1 MTPALRRTFW
11 YRHIPFFFVLILA
24 IAVRFIGLQDRPW
37 DSDELGALFR
47 AEHAQRFDDHIQLGV
62 RIDGHPALVQTFL
75 WINVQIACFNPV
87 QLKIIWSIASVLGIS
102 FFYAFFWTRMGRKT
116 AFFVFSSLA
125 LLWWPV
131 SLGIWVRPYSIAF
144 LWLGL
149 LAFSSERCSRQK
161 GKKTLWLVLMALSLA
176 LLAYTHYMAALTGV
190 LFLVS
195 ELWTRRLTPRLFW
208 IIGAGA
214 FALYVPHLGIFF
226 SQLKEGGLSWLGP
239 PQNDFLFDHIYYVL
253 NQSRLVALWFM
264 LFLVTGIVFSYTRG
278 LSHNLIRKSLAL
290 GGIWVLVFIISF
302 IYSRVQKPVLQHNA
316 LFFALPFLL
325 GGISVLIQKMPLTVL
340 RFFNFLWVAL
350 LFFSLSKEK
359 GYFTTAFEDRY
370 ASPIKAISRMEAQN
384 NRADLTLLDGPT
396 DVLNFHLGLHP
407 INPVW
412 LLENLDNNK
421 ITQLNSLFRI
431 SDSSR
436 IFWIGLHAGSDVNL
450 QTYFWSRLQIIP
462 LTDPKVKR
470 HFITGGEYFAAK
482 VSDSSF
488 LESHKFITKM
498 LPMNEGLFI
507 DFKEIEAQLGA
518 IEKNDIFMIS
528 VEDGFTCNEVFRE
541 FDLVTAIFQEG
552 FNRALNQIDY
562 RFTPNTNSQNQ
573 FKDWL
578 HHPVKL
584 ADIPNWDTKSRLR
597 VSYEYRGT
605 EDVKFQHAPIPMRI
619 RKIKGNPH
627 LYSRRN
633 VQTFGG

>member
-11 YRHIPFFFVLILA
+11 YRHIPFFLVLILA
-24 IAVRFIGLQDRPW
+24 IAVRFIGLQDRPY
-37 DSDELGALFR
+37 DSDELGAFFR
-47 AEHAQRFDDHIQLGV
+47 AENAQRFNNHVQSGV

-75 WINVQIACFNPV
+75 WLNVKIAFFNPV

-102 FFYAFFWTRMGRKT
+102 LFYAFFWMRMGRKT

-149 LAFSSERCSRQK
+149 LAFSSERRYR
-161 GKKTLWLVLMALSLA
+161 KKAKNILWSAVMALSLA

-190 LFLVS
+190 LFLLS
-195 ELWTRRLTPRLFW
+195 ELWTRRLTHRLFW

-226 SQLKEGGLSWLGP
+226 SQLKEGGLSWLGK
-239 PQNDFLFDHIYYVL
+239 PQYDFLFEHIYYVL
-253 NQSRLVALWFM
+253 NQSHLVTLWFI
-264 LFLVTGIVFSYTRG
+264 LFLITGAVFSYTRG
-278 LSHNLIRKSLAL
+278 LSATLIRKSVALA
-290 GGIWVLVFIISF
+290 GIWLLVLVISF
-302 IYSRVQKPVLQHNA
+302 LYSRVQKPVLQHNA

-340 RFFNFLWVAL
+340 RFFNFLWVAI

-370 ASPIKAISRMEAQN
+370 ASPIKAISFMESQN
-384 NRADLTLLDGPT
+384 NRADLTLLDGPP
-396 DVLNFHLGLHP
+396 DVLNFHLRLHP

-412 LLENLDNNK
+412 LLENLENNK
-421 ITQLNSLFRI
+421 ITPLNSIFRI
-431 SDSSR
+431 SDSTR
-436 IFWIGLHAGSDVNL
+436 IFRIGLHAGSDVNL
-450 QTYFWSRLQIIP
+450 QTYFWTRLQIIP
-462 LTDPKVKR
+462 LTNPNVKR
-470 HFITGGEYFAAK
+470 HFISGGEYFAAK

-488 LESHKFITKM
+488 LESHKSITKM
-498 LPMNEGLFI
+498 LTMNEGLFI
-507 DFKEIEAQLGA
+507 DFQEIEAQLGT
-518 IEKNDIFMIS
+518 IEKNDFLMIS
-528 VEDGFTCNEVFRE
+528 VEEGFACNEVFRE

-562 RFTPNTNSQNQ
+562 RFTPNTNSLNQ
-573 FKDWL
+573 YEDWL
-578 HHPVKL
+578 HHPIKL
-584 ADIPNWDTKSRLR
+584 ADITNWDAKSRLR
-597 VSYEYRGT
+597 VSYEYRGP
-605 EDVKFQHAPIPMRI
+605 EDLKFQRHPIQLRI

-627 LYSRRN
+627 LYSRKT
-633 VQTFGG
+633 VQTFGD